1 MRNKILSAM
10 VAAGMMMYGASAFA
24 LDSPGTL
31 PATVT
36 GGTGTIN
43 FTGTVQ
49 NGACD
54 IQTPD
59 LTVNFGQVSVR
70 SVKKD
75 STSHPQNFSI
85 QLSDCQ
91 LTGITNTTISK
102 VSVVFSDTHHSG
114 TDKKIIATTGD
125 THVGIKIK
133 SDTSGQ
139 FLDVMNAV
147 DATPT
152 DNEIPMT
159 GANPLLNFTAY
170 LTQAGDTPVT
180 PGPFSATATY
190 TLTYS

>member
-1 MRNKILSAM
+1 VMRNKILSAM

-24 LDSPGTL
+24 LETS
-31 PATVT
+31 VS
-36 GGTGTIN
+36 GGSGTIN

-59 LTVNFGQVSVR
+59 LKVDFGQVSAH
-70 SVKKD
+70 SVQSGKE
-75 STSHPQNFSI
+75 SHPQPFSI

-91 LTGITNTTISK
+91 LEGLTTAKISK
-102 VSVVFSDTHHSG
+102 VSVVFNDTHHSG
-114 TDKKIIATTGD
+114 TDKKIIATSGE

-133 SDTSGQ
+133 SDASGQ

-147 DATPT
+147 DTAAI

-159 GANPLLNFTAY
+159 GSNPLLNFTAY
-170 LTQAGDTPVT
+170 LIQNGSDAVVAGT
-180 PGPFSATATY
+180 FSATATY

>member
-24 LDSPGTL
+24 VVDTNTL

-54 IQTPD
+54 IHTPD
-59 LTVNFGQVSVR
+59 LTVNFGQVSAH

-75 STSHPQNFSI
+75 ATSHPKNFSI

-91 LTGITNTTISK
+91 LTGITNATISK
-102 VSVVFSDTHHSG
+102 VSVVFGDTHHSG
-114 TDKKIIATTGD
+114 TDNKIIATTGD

-133 SDTSGQ
+133 NDASGQ
-139 FLDVMNAV
+139 FLDVMNVV
-147 DATPT
+147 DNPST
-152 DNEIPMT
+152 DNDIPVT
-159 GANPLLNFTAY
+159 GTNPQLNFTAY
-170 LTQAGDTPVT
+170 LTQVGVNAVT
-180 PGPFSATATY
+180 PGDFSATATY

>member
-24 LDSPGTL
+24 IETL
-31 PATVT
+31 PASVT

-43 FTGTVQ
+43 FTGTIQ

-59 LTVNFGQVSVR
+59 LTVNFGQVSAH
-70 SVKKD
+70 SVKKNA
-75 STSHPQNFSI
+75 TSHPKNFSI

-91 LTGITNTTISK
+91 LTGITNATISK
-102 VSVVFSDTHHSG
+102 VSVVFNDAHHSG
-114 TDKKIIATTGD
+114 ADKKIIATTGE

-147 DATPT
+147 DETAT
-152 DNEIPMT
+152 DNDIPVT
-159 GANPLLNFTAY
+159 GTNPLLNFTAY
-170 LTQAGDTPVT
+170 LTQAGDTTVA
-180 PGPFSATATY
+180 PGDFSATATY

>member
-24 LDSPGTL
+24 DL
-31 PATVT
+31 PTTVS
-36 GGTGTIN
+36 GGSGTIN

-59 LTVNFGQVSVR
+59 LKVDFGQVSAH
-70 SVKKD
+70 SVE
-75 STSHPQNFSI
+75 SATESHPQLFSI

-91 LTGITNTTISK
+91 LKGLTSAANGISK
-102 VSVVFSDTHHSG
+102 VSVVFNDTNHAMSS
-114 TDKKIIATTGD
+114 DKKIIATTGD

-133 SDTSGQ
+133 NDASDQ

-147 DATPT
+147 DAPDT
-152 DNEIPMT
+152 DNNIPMSGT
-159 GANPLLNFTAY
+159 DQTLHFTAY
-170 LTQAGDTPVT
+170 LIQNGNTPVKE
-180 PGPFSATATY
+180 GAFSATATY

>member
-24 LDSPGTL
+24 VVDATSL
-31 PATVT
+31 PTSVT

-59 LTVNFGQVSVR
+59 LTVNFGQVSAH
-70 SVKKD
+70 SVK
-75 STSHPQNFSI
+75 SGSESHPQTFSI

-91 LTGITNTTISK
+91 LDGITNSKISK
-102 VSVVFSDTHHSG
+102 VSVVFNDTHHSG
-114 TDKKIIATTGD
+114 TDKKIIATTGE

-133 SDTSGQ
+133 NDASGQ
-139 FLDVMNAV
+139 FLDVMNVV
-147 DATPT
+147 DTPST
-152 DNEIPMT
+152 DNDIPLT
-159 GANPLLNFTAY
+159 GTSPQLNFTAY
-170 LTQAGDTPVT
+170 LTQVGSTAVA
-180 PGPFSATATY
+180 PGTFAATATY